1 MDTFNCFKKAFQI
14 SESENGIGNNVVWGI
29 HQNKHL
35 VFFEIAI
42 PLRCDGEYMINGTMF
57 FQHLVKDHGYQC
69 DTEVIAERGTCY
81 LLLKGGS
88 EFIQYESIGTSRLFP
103 TSRVSNYTLEEHNEH
118 MKRLINEVDH
128 YADYAV
134 FFGLSAA
141 KAPQIS
147 LFCTKNMKRGS
158 WVMRGDVLAFHTK
171 KDGMYFKL
179 KMP

>member
-14 SESENGIGNNVVWGI
+14 TKSENGTENNVVWGI

-35 VFFEIAI
+35 VCFEMAI
-42 PLRCDGEYMINGTMF
+42 PLRCERQYMIHGVMF

-69 DTEVIAERGTCY
+69 DTNVVEDEGVYY
-81 LLLKGGS
+81 LLLKGAS
-88 EFIQYESIGTSRLFP
+88 DFIQFGSLGEMKLFSS
-103 TSRVSNYTLEEHNEH
+103 SRVSNYTLDEHKEH
-118 MKRLINEVDH
+118 MKRLINEIDR

-158 WVMRGDVLAFHTK
+158 WVMRGDVLAFHSK